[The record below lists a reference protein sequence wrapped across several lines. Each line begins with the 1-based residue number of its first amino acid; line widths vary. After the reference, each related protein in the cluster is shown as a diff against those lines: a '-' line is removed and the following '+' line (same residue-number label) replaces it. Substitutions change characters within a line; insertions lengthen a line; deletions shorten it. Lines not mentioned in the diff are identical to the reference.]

1 MAAHK
6 ESLIGGDPMTKQ
18 QLIMANKDLRIR
30 LDNLKVAKQMSEDAY
45 AEKIKELMAEIKRKD
60 EQILMLQKYIASRE
74 TAYDRLSLEKSDLQ
88 KELDKRAEELE
99 QTQDAVASLTARLNR
114 NSGNSSKPPSS
125 DGFKK
130 VIHNSRTV
138 TGKKPGGQPGHKGYS
153 LGLSDELKRLIDI
166 GAVPFE
172 VVEHGNK
179 DDAFV
184 VRYELDIKT
193 TVSIKEHRFH
203 LGEVIPNELNNLV
216 NYGKDLKS
224 MCTYL
229 STVGLVAAQR
239 VSEFIDD
246 ASGGLI
252 SPSKA
257 SILSF
262 QKEVSAHLEP
272 EIEVIRES
280 ILTAPVLGIDES
292 PLKST
297 QRPTADGVALE
308 ESKGTTYNI
317 YVRTYSSD
325 DSTLLTVSAHKDSES
340 VKADNILPQSTHT
353 IIHDHDIK
361 YYNFGTGKHGE
372 CNTHIER
379 YLKGIFEI
387 TKHCWAAEMA
397 DLLFS
402 MLEHKNDDLANNI
415 ESMDEESLKKC
426 SDEYDRI
433 IQMGKA
439 ENSTLHPKSAIRNDE
454 SNLLERL
461 EKYKEN
467 HLLFAYDYTVPFTNN
482 AAESDLRWIKTQ
494 QKVSGCHR
502 SYEGAEVSAR
512 LMSFVKTLKKRK
524 LSVLEAFKD
533 ILNNKAVLAASNA
546 TPISEF

>member
-1 MAAHK
+1 
-6 ESLIGGDPMTKQ
+6 MTKL
-18 QLIMANKDLRIR
+18 QLNAVNKDLRIR

-74 TAYDRLSLEKSDLQ
+74 AAYDHLYLEKTDLQ
-88 KELDKRAEELE
+88 KELDKRMDELE
-99 QTQDAVASLTARLNR
+99 QVHDTVASLTARINR

-130 VIHNSRTV
+130 VIHNSRAATV
-138 TGKKPGGQPGHKGYS
+138 KKPGGQPGHKGYG
-153 LGLSDELKRLIDI
+153 LGLSDELKQLIDSGDI
-166 GAVPFE
+166 PLE

-179 DDAFV
+179 DDVFV
-184 VRYELDIKT
+184 VRYEVDIKT
-193 TVSIKEHRFH
+193 TVSVKEHRFH
-203 LGEVIPNELNNLV
+203 LGEAIPDDLNNLV
-216 NYGKDLKS
+216 NYGKNLKS

-229 STVGLVAAQR
+229 STVGLVAAER
-239 VSEFIDD
+239 VSEFIKD

-252 SPSKA
+252 APSKA

-262 QKEVSAHLEP
+262 QKEVSGHLDP
-272 EIEVIRES
+272 EIDVIRES
-280 ILTAPVLGIDES
+280 ILSAPVIHTDET

-297 QRPTADGVALE
+297 QRPTADGDAME
-308 ESKGTTYNI
+308 QSKGTTFNI

-340 VKADNILPQSTHT
+340 VKADNILPQSTQP
-353 IIHDHDIK
+353 IVHDHDVK
-361 YYNFGTGKHGE
+361 LYNFGAGKHGE
-372 CNTHIER
+372 CNTHIAR
-379 YLKGIFEI
+379 YLKDIIEI

-415 ESMDEESLKKC
+415 HSMDEDSLKKC

-433 IQMGKA
+433 IQMGKS
-439 ENSTLHPKSAIRNDE
+439 ENSSLHPKSAIRNDE
-454 SNLLERL
+454 SNLLDRL

-482 AAESDLRWIKTQ
+482 SAESDLRWIKTQ

-502 SYEGAEVSAR
+502 SYVGAEVSAR

-524 LSVLEAFKD
+524 LSVLVAFKD
-533 ILNNKAVLAASNA
+533 ILNNKPVLTVSSAS
-546 TPISEF
+546 PLSEF